1 MILRNR
7 WENGDLEFKHEPVLL
22 KETLDGLNIQP
33 DGIYVDGTLGGGG
46 HSFKIVQRLRNGRLI
61 GIDQDQAALDAAGK
75 RLTIFQDRVTL
86 VKDNYVNIR
95 NILENLHINQVD
107 GILLDIGV
115 SSFQVD
121 NPERGF
127 TYREDAPLDMRM
139 DTDAPLTAKE
149 IVNTYP
155 REELVRI
162 IRDYGEEKFAAN
174 IAKHI
179 VQERQTAPIETTGAL
194 VRIIEQAVPAAVRR
208 GQSGYAKKTFQA
220 LRIEVNSELD
230 VLSGSID
237 TMIDLLKPGGRLAI
251 ITFHSLEDRIVKN
264 KFRANENPCTCPPGF
279 PVCTCGAVSKGR
291 VITRKPIGPSP
302 EELARN
308 KRAGSAKLR
317 IFERS

>member
-1 MILRNR
+1 M
-7 WENGDLEFKHEPVLL
+7 EFKHEPVLL
-22 KETLDGLNIQP
+22 KETLDGLNIHP

-61 GIDQDQAALDAAGK
+61 GIDQDQAALDAART
-75 RLTIFQDRVTL
+75 RLAIFQDRVTL

-95 NILENLHINQVD
+95 SILADLHIDQVD

-121 NPERGF
+121 DPERGF
-127 TYREDAPLDMRM
+127 TYRTDAPLDMRM
-139 DTDAPLTAKE
+139 DTDAALTAKE

-174 IAKHI
+174 IARHI
-179 VQERQTAPIETTGAL
+179 VQERQQAPIETTGAL

-208 GQSGYAKKTFQA
+208 GQAGYAKKTFQA
-220 LRIEVNSELD
+220 LRIEVNAELD

-237 TMIDLLKPGGRLAI
+237 TMIGLLKPGGRLAI

-264 KFRANENPCTCPPGF
+264 KFRANEDPCTCPPDF
-279 PVCTCGAVSKGR
+279 PVCICGAISKGR
-291 VITRKPIGPSP
+291 VITRKPIVPSKD
-302 EELARN
+302 ELEAN

-317 IFERS
+317 IFEKTISTGRV

>member
-1 MILRNR
+1 M
-7 WENGDLEFKHEPVLL
+7 EFKHEPVLL
-22 KETLDGLNIQP
+22 NETLDGLNIRP

-46 HSFKIVQRLRNGRLI
+46 HSFKIVQRLKNGRLI

-75 RLTIFQDRVTL
+75 RLMIFQDRVTL

-95 NILENLHINQVD
+95 SILSGLHIDQVD

-139 DTDAPLTAKE
+139 DTDAALTARDV
-149 IVNTYP
+149 VNTYP
-155 REELVRI
+155 REDLVRI
-162 IRDYGEEKFAAN
+162 FRDYGEEKFASN

-179 VQERQTAPIETTGAL
+179 VQERHLAPIESTGAL
-194 VRIIEQAVPAAVRR
+194 VRIIEQAVPAAVRK
-208 GQSGYAKKTFQA
+208 GQAGYAKKVFQA
-220 LRIEVNSELD
+220 LRIEVNAELD

-237 TMIDLLKPGGRLAI
+237 TMIELLKPGGRLAI

-264 KFRANENPCTCPPGF
+264 KFRENENPCTCPPNF
-279 PVCTCGAVSKGR
+279 PVCTCGAVPKGR
-291 VITRKPIGPSP
+291 VITRKPIVAAK
-302 EELARN
+302 EELERN

-317 IFERS
+317 IFEKK